1 VPYKVKEVAELVGVS
16 VRTLHYYDQIGLLK
30 PASIT
35 PAGYRLYTDK
45 DLERLQQ
52 ILFFKEIGF
61 PLQDIKQI
69 LDSPGFDRAQALRA
83 HKQLLLEKKKR
94 LEEIIRTVDKTL
106 SSIEGGIEMDKQDM
120 FGGFDMTAIKEH
132 QEKYAAEAREK
143 YGKAIVDETEKRTN
157 AYTES
162 DWARIMGEWEA
173 ITRKIVGAMENGP
186 ADPHVQE
193 GVAEL
198 RQHITRYYYECTPE
212 IFRGLGELYVA
223 DERFTATFD
232 KYREGLAAFLRE
244 AIHLYCDRLQAN

>member
-1 VPYKVKEVAELVGVS
+1 MPYMVKEVAELAGVS

-30 PASIT
+30 PAAIT
-35 PAGYRLYTDK
+35 PAGYRLYTDE

-52 ILFFKEIGF
+52 ILFFKELGF
-61 PLQDIKQI
+61 PLQEIKQI
-69 LDSPGFDRAQALRA
+69 LDSPGFDRAQALRD

-106 SSIEGGIEMDKQDM
+106 SSIEGGITMDKKDM
-120 FGGFDMTAIKEH
+120 FGGFDMTKIKEH
-132 QEKYAAEAREK
+132 QEKYAAEARAK
-143 YGKAIVDETEKRTN
+143 YGSAIVDETERRTN

-162 DWARIMGEWEA
+162 DWARIMGEWENV
-173 ITRKIVGAMENGP
+173 IRGIVEAMENGP
-186 ADPHVQE
+186 ADPQVQE
-193 GVAEL
+193 GVGKL

-244 AIHLYCDRLQAN
+244 AVQLYCDRLQTN